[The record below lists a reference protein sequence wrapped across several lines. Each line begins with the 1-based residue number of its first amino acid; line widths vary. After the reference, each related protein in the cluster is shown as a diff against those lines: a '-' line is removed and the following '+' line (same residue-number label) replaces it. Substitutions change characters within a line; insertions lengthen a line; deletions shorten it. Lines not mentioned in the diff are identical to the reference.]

1 MKPHE
6 PHEAAVRRA
15 KKLRQ
20 EYLARNYFSRDPDDG
35 LLALR
40 PVKPAGHGPLQK
52 LTAQEKSRQTR
63 LHIMKEK
70 RERERIKREIENHR
84 RKGQVRLAACGWL
97 PSGARTKGSS
107 THKLPMCVLVSV
119 LLRPRACGRNSEKG
133 GLERGERRRTK
144 ENEMGH
150 TTRTKVSHAT
160 RANWP
165 LFRTQPK
172 SICRERARA
181 RERERERERE
191 RQKVQ

>member
-40 PVKPAGHGPLQK
+40 PAKPAVHGPLQK

-63 LHIMKEK
+63 LHVMKEK
-70 RERERIKREIENHR
+70 RERERLKLEMEYR
-84 RKGQVRLAACGWL
+84 RRRGQVRSAACGFL
-97 PSGARTKGSS
+97 PGE
-107 THKLPMCVLVSV
+107 LVA
-119 LLRPRACGRNSEKG
+119 L
-133 GLERGERRRTK
+133 
-144 ENEMGH
+144 
-150 TTRTKVSHAT
+150 SHSAEEH
-160 RANWP
+160 
-165 LFRTQPK
+165 
-172 SICRERARA
+172 IYIYIERERERER

-191 RQKVQ
+191 EESAMRCRQDQM